1 MDYVPFSV
9 TKNLSELN
17 DRRCKGLCLWCD
29 EQFTSSHNCD
39 KAPFMVSIINDILDE
54 EGDDEN
60 KEELQEIQE
69 NVSAIDDTVQ
79 QDWPSTVV
87 NGNVQQEYP
96 PILQPLECSKWDKED
111 QDSENSTFSLLQIS
125 LSDDQNFLQMEDHA
139 TMPVLLVCPIQEIHY
154 VEKPSIP
161 AENLP
166 LCTAEPNK
174 VWVNILNKRC
184 EGLYQLDKPK
194 SELAVKNHSSEYMQA
209 CDAKSK
215 RNQFLS
221 FFAPRVAMQE
231 EHGDVKKD
239 PINLL

>member
-39 KAPFMVSIINDILDE
+39 KASFMVSIINDILDE

-60 KEELQEIQE
+60 KEELREIQE
-69 NVSAIDDTVQ
+69 NVSAIEDTVQ

-111 QDSENSTFSLLQIS
+111 QESENSTFSLLQIS

-139 TMPVLLVCPIQEIHY
+139 TMPVLFVGLIRGAHEGQEL
-154 VEKPSIP
+154 
-161 AENLP
+161 ENGFSSHSCAVDSSFHL
-166 LCTAEPNK
+166 LKNVLDSFVGIEMDAMDRYEQHFEVYMLQDT
-174 VWVNILNKRC
+174 
-184 EGLYQLDKPK
+184 GLYYF
-194 SELAVKNHSSEYMQA
+194 LAFFFANLFSS
-209 CDAKSK
+209 CNSSVFS
-215 RNQFLS
+215 FLS
-221 FFAPRVAMQE
+221 RSILF
-231 EHGDVKKD
+231 
-239 PINLL
+239 